1 MTAGSWLELAL
12 VHHPVA
18 NRRGELIGSAVTN
31 LDIHDIAR
39 SGRTFGIDR
48 FHLVTPYADQQSL
61 VAELLDHWLTGRGGQ
76 LNPARK
82 EALEL
87 VRVSPDLAALYA
99 EITERR
105 GEKPLVVAT
114 SARAQGQ
121 IIPYSALR
129 ERLAGGGPTLIL
141 LGTAWG
147 LAPEALA
154 EVDAFLPPI
163 SGGGDYNHLPVRAA
177 AAIIMDRLLAVV

>member
-1 MTAGSWLELAL
+1 M
-12 VHHPVA
+12 
-18 NRRGELIGSAVTN
+18 
-31 LDIHDIAR
+31 
-39 SGRTFGIDR
+39 
-48 FHLVTPYADQQSL
+48 
-61 VAELLDHWLTGRGGQ
+61 
-76 LNPARK
+76 
-82 EALEL
+82 
-87 VRVSPDLAALYA
+87 
-99 EITERR
+99 
-105 GEKPLVVAT
+105 VAT
-114 SARAQGQ
+114 SARSQGQ

-129 ERLAGGGPTLIL
+129 ERLADGGPTLIL

>member
-1 MTAGSWLELAL
+1 MSAGKWLEVAL
-12 VHHPVA
+12 VHYPVT

-39 SGRTFGIDR
+39 TGRTYGIDR

-61 VAELLDHWLTGRGGQ
+61 VAELLAHWLTGRGGE

-87 VRVSPDLAALYA
+87 VRVIPDLAALYD
-99 EITERR
+99 EITARR
-105 GEKPLVVAT
+105 GAPPLVVAT
-114 SARAQGQ
+114 SARSQGRELA
-121 IIPYSALR
+121 YDALK
-129 ERLAGGGPTLIL
+129 ERLAEGGPTLIL

-154 EVDAFLPPI
+154 GVDAFLPPI

>member
-1 MTAGSWLELAL
+1 MSAGKWLEVAL
-12 VHHPVA
+12 VHYPVN

-39 SGRTFGIDR
+39 TGRTYGIAR

-61 VAELLDHWLTGRGGQ
+61 VAELLAHWLTGRGGE

-82 EALEL
+82 EALQL
-87 VRVSPDLAALYA
+87 VRVVPDLAGLYA
-99 EITERR
+99 KITARQ
-105 GEKPLVVAT
+105 GEAPLVVAT
-114 SARAQGQ
+114 SARAQG
-121 IIPYSALR
+121 R
-129 ERLAGGGPTLIL
+129 EIAYQDLKKRLVAKGPTLIL

-163 SGGGDYNHLPVRAA
+163 SGGGDYNHLPVRSA
-177 AAIIMDRLLAVV
+177 AAIIMDRLLAVT